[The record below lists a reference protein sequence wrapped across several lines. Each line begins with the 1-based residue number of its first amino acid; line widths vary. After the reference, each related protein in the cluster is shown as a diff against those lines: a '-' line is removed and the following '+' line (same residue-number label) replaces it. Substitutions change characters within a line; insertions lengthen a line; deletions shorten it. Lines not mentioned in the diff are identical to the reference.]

1 MRTCRTWILCER
13 MHTGKPDGPDAEKDA
28 VAVFAVCSSTGDMDC
43 GCPPQRYHPDDSNA
57 APFLP
62 MNIFLHAFTAGREKS
77 LCGSITVEAA

>member
-13 MHTGKPDGPDAEKDA
+13 MLQGSQNGPDAEKDA

-57 APFLP
+57 TPFLP
-62 MNIFLHAFTAGREKS
+62 MNVFCIHLLPEEKKACVPA
-77 LCGSITVEAA
+77 LL